1 MSYSTR
7 PYQLLYF
14 IDLFTK
20 EGPPAALKTEVPLLR
35 RRLSRPRAALVVALA
50 AALAVVVA
58 ANPSF
63 AGSFLTSQK
72 AAHLY
77 VTIKKG
83 NALYLKKKAADNTY
97 VKKADAPLVPIV
109 GIAAGTAPFIAQ
121 ATTAGYI
128 PTAFTSFATKGT
140 ASTVITFSGTATCL
154 ADKPVSELA
163 CPIQILVDGQST
175 GKVNFAPAT
184 PTSEGSKAAALVHT
198 VTQTTV
204 LGKGGHTVAIQYA
217 GAAKVAF
224 VLKSWNLAVQA
235 YPQAPEPVNATDEGS
250 QAGAGTH
257 QG

>member
-1 MSYSTR
+1 MLS
-7 PYQLLYF
+7 
-14 IDLFTK
+14 
-20 EGPPAALKTEVPLLR
+20 
-35 RRLSRPRAALVVALA
+35 RRLSRPRAALVVAVA

-58 ANPSF
+58 ASPSF

-77 VTIKKG
+77 ITNKKG
-83 NALYLKKKAADNTY
+83 NTLYLKKKAAGNTFL
-97 VKKADAPLVPIV
+97 KKADAPLTPIV
-109 GIAAGTAPFIAQ
+109 GIAAGTAPFIAS

-128 PTAFTSFATKGT
+128 PTAFTSFATKGI
-140 ASTVITFSGTATCL
+140 APTVITFSGAATCL

-184 PTSEGSKAAALVHT
+184 PTAEGAKAAALIHT

-224 VLKSWNLAVQA
+224 VLKNWNLAVQA
-235 YPQAPEPVNATDEGS
+235 YPQPPEEPLTTETGK
-250 QAGAGTH
+250 
-257 QG
+257 

>member
-1 MSYSTR
+1 
-7 PYQLLYF
+7 LLS
-14 IDLFTK
+14 
-20 EGPPAALKTEVPLLR
+20 
-35 RRLSRPRAALVVALA
+35 RRLSRPRAALVVAVA
-50 AALAVVVA
+50 AAFAVVVA

-77 VTIKKG
+77 ITNKKG
-83 NALYLKKKAADNTY
+83 NALYLKKKAAGNIY
-97 VKKADAPLVPIV
+97 VKKADAPLTPIV

-140 ASTVITFSGTATCL
+140 ASAVITFSGTATCL

-204 LGKGGHTVAIQYA
+204 LGKGGHTIAVQYA

-235 YPQAPEPVNATDEGS
+235 YPEKAEEPVTGPTGATTP
-250 QAGAGTH
+250 AGAATR

>member
-1 MSYSTR
+1 M
-7 PYQLLYF
+7 
-14 IDLFTK
+14 
-20 EGPPAALKTEVPLLR
+20 EVPLFN
-35 RRLSRPRAALVVALA
+35 RRLSRPRAALVVAVA
-50 AALAVVVA
+50 AALAAVVTVS
-58 ANPSF
+58 PSF

-77 VTIKKG
+77 VTNEKG
-83 NALYLKKKAADNTY
+83 NALYLKKKAAGNIY
-97 VKKADAPLVPIV
+97 VKKADAPLTPIV

-128 PTAFTSFATKGT
+128 PTAFTSFATKGI

-204 LGKGGHTVAIQYA
+204 LGKGGHTVAVQYA

-224 VLKSWNLAVQA
+224 VLKGWNLAVQA
-235 YPQAPEPVNATDEGS
+235 YPEKPEPLTG
-250 QAGAGTH
+250 AGADAPAGAATR